1 MKILFRNYPIPP
13 LNRKIFIFCV
23 TMIGYFSYS
32 QEDTLTMEDFDF
44 GQEVKD
50 TRISETFRSTRII
63 NGHSNET
70 LEKKVLEFRVEHRF
84 GDIGGDLGG
93 IQTLYGLDNS
103 ADIRIAFEYG
113 ITDKFNAGFG
123 RSKGTGSPY
132 RSLLDGF
139 VKYKILEQSTEG
151 SPVSITGIATST
163 YTYQKASTDSL
174 SVQYF
179 PKQAHRFAYAT
190 ELVVTKKFGDRLS
203 LALIPTVV
211 HRNYVSFLDQNTL
224 FALGGGA
231 RIGITST
238 MALLLEYY
246 HTFHK
251 EGIRTDYKNSLGIA
265 FEWITFGH
273 NFTVN
278 LTNSRGFGE
287 TQFIPYTYSDW
298 LKGQFRLG
306 FSIGRKFQF

>member
-1 MKILFRNYPIPP
+1 MKLKSTLFFSILS
-13 LNRKIFIFCV
+13 FICFGQDDSLS
-23 TMIGYFSYS
+23 I
-32 QEDTLTMEDFDF
+32 EDFDF
-44 GQEVKD
+44 GEVVED
-50 TRISETFRSTRII
+50 TKISETFRSTRII
-63 NGHSNET
+63 SGHSNET
-70 LEKKVLEFRVEHRF
+70 LEKKMLEFRVEHRF

-93 IQTLYGLDNS
+93 VQTLYGLDNS

-113 ITDKFNAGFG
+113 ITDKLNVGFG
-123 RSKGTGSPY
+123 RSKGTGAPY
-132 RSLLDGF
+132 RSLLDGY
-139 VKYKILEQSTEG
+139 VKYKLLEQSTEE
-151 SPVSITGIATST
+151 SPISITGVAMST

-179 PKQAHRFAYAT
+179 PKQVHRFAYST
-190 ELVVTKKFGDRLS
+190 ELIMTRKFGDRFS
-203 LALIPTVV
+203 LAVIPTVV

-251 EGIRTDYKNSLGIA
+251 EGVRSDYKNSLGIA